1 MNELLNEKETFNWL
15 LIKKENGAYLGWSK
29 AEDEP
34 PCGEPDLLE
43 WVTWGEELP
52 EDIDAELN
60 PEPVAVKPI
69 IIKAVPKLT
78 YTLKKGKLTKEI
90 V

>member
-1 MNELLNEKETFNWL
+1 MEEENETYNWL
-15 LIKKENGAYLGWSK
+15 LIKKANGAYLGWSK

-43 WVTWGEELP
+43 WVQWGKELP
-52 EDIDAELN
+52 EDIDEDLN
-60 PEPVAVKPI
+60 PEPIKANPVA
-69 IIKAVPKLT
+69 IKAVPKLT
-78 YTLKKGKLTKEI
+78 YVLQKDKLTKEI